1 MRIDIIYHR
10 DLLQVSCILVY
21 KELFLLHGESRILSK
36 KCKKEKNFMWETI
49 KELGK
54 PGLKKAYGVLSE
66 FALYVTIALVA
77 ALVIYAIVIRNRD
90 EEYLVRARK
99 LILGIVIGYSA
110 AVISMI
116 GFLMLSKEIVD
127 GAIDMRFWLIVGLI
141 ALAVVALTVTLVL
154 MKKQIKAYKW
164 VALAFVIAFVIY
176 AVVMVC
182 VIPPVDGGY
191 EDENGEWIVDK
202 TQYVPLNWSM
212 YLFAAILVAVI
223 AVSALLGSKASE
235 YDSRALTYGAVCV
248 ALSYALSYIK
258 FFSLPQGGSVTFAS
272 MLPLCLYSYMFG
284 TRRGVIA
291 GVVYGLLQF
300 IQSPQFYQPM
310 QVLIDYPIAFATL
323 GLAGIARNF
332 KFLKGN
338 IFAEFTVGASI
349 AIVLRYFAHVISG
362 YFVFSS
368 WAMEGYTALS
378 WAFVYNLYNI
388 VDLAI
393 VLAVG
398 LVAFASK
405 TVRRTVQNIQA
416 NVLMDNQS
424 VNPSNI

>member
-1 MRIDIIYHR
+1 
-10 DLLQVSCILVY
+10 
-21 KELFLLHGESRILSK
+21 
-36 KCKKEKNFMWETI
+36 MWETI

-338 IFAEFTVGASI
+338 IFAEFAVGASI